1 MQINN
6 NIPAFNV
13 WTNYTKNVTNLR
25 KSMSKLSSGS
35 RINNAGDDPSGLAMS
50 ERLRTQKR
58 NTAAAAGNVENK
70 LNYLQTAD
78 SWTQKIHDMLGR
90 MGELAVMA
98 NDGTKS
104 TVDRTNLQK
113 EFTQMQA
120 EITRIAGS
128 AAGDE
133 TTAAKFNGI
142 ALFQGG
148 DAIKQQVGADGG
160 QVFESSF
167 TLDFTGTSTDPLT
180 DAVGSQTWSNI
191 IEDSSADI
199 TAEALVV
206 TTNAALVTANDAA
219 TETQANLD
227 AVNDAIGMGT
237 VPLIGTNTITEA
249 IAALNAADPVGN
261 ADQIDR
267 LNTVAGVVTG
277 GAAATLTF
285 AGGAAVGSYGE
296 VDAAADLVASD
307 ASDDR
312 DDAVTAVGLTTSI
325 RINSTDNAE
334 AAVTSVNDAIDFLSG
349 KRADI
354 GAEMKRMEHTLDGL
368 RTYEENIGATE
379 SRIRDVDVAKE
390 TSEMSK
396 YSILQQVGTAMLAQA
411 NQMPQGVL
419 QLLG

>member
-1 MQINN
+1 MQVSNN
-6 NIPAFNV
+6 TSSFNV

-98 NDGTKS
+98 NDGTKT

-128 AAGDE
+128 TAGDA

-142 ALFQGG
+142 SLFQGG
-148 DAIKQQVGADGG
+148 DPIRQQVGADGG

-167 TLDFTGTSTDPLT
+167 SLDLSGTSTDPLT
-180 DAVGSQTWSNI
+180 DVVGSTTWGEM
-191 IEDSSADI
+191 IEASATDIAAENTASDLTQLLADLASADGLTGTDASGGAVVVDATTDLATVI
-199 TAEALVV
+199 VALEDLTADGASGEGDVVMMRAL
-206 TTNAALVTANDAA
+206 DAA
-219 TETQANLD
+219 NRASADGVLGTTTFGDIYGVAD
-227 AVNDAIGMGT
+227 AGT
-237 VPLIGTNTITEA
+237 Y
-249 IAALNAADPVGN
+249 IAQDDAADVIVGN
-261 ADQIDR
+261 A
-267 LNTVAGVVTG
+267 
-277 GAAATLTF
+277 
-285 AGGAAVGSYGE
+285 
-296 VDAAADLVASD
+296 
-307 ASDDR
+307 
-312 DDAVTAVGLTTSI
+312 TSI
-325 RINSTDNAE
+325 RINTTDNAND
-334 AAVTSVNDAIDFLSG
+334 AVSDINNAIDFLSG

-379 SRIRDVDVAKE
+379 SRIRDVDVARE